1 MKAREVIMS
10 EKGEEQNISSSVD
23 VPGDEGTNAHGH
35 VSFPETEHDVPLEQL
50 NLSLRT
56 LNCLKRARIATV
68 AELINKEEK
77 ELLVLLHLGPKTK
90 QEIDEHLKAWGNCT
104 EP

>member
-1 MKAREVIMS
+1 MSYKA
-10 EKGEEQNISSSVD
+10 EEQPTASSAD
-23 VPGDEGTNAHGH
+23 VSGNEGANAHGH
-35 VSFPETEHDVPLEQL
+35 VSFPETRHDVPLEQL

-56 LNCLKRARIATV
+56 FNCLRRAKITTV
-68 AELINKEEK
+68 AELKNKEEK

-90 QEIDEHLKAWGNCT
+90 QEIDEHLKAWGNCM